1 MDTPTCSSDRD
12 LARQLA
18 QVERMRATVG
28 DWRRPQALLSF
39 RMRALVISDTHFG
52 AWTGEDLLREQA
64 NLDLLEPHLDVDE
77 VIVLGD
83 MFDFLFGSLTSAYEA
98 ATGLLDLLR
107 EKLQG
112 KRLVC
117 LAGNHDHHVVTT
129 EGEARLELQLAG
141 RSPRRGDREALEFDP
156 LYRLFE
162 QRLEGVEVDFCNPT
176 YTFGGV
182 LCTHGHYLDVH
193 AQRAGSGMD
202 RLLGQ
207 VIWKIAV
214 GSRHSPT
221 LDDYEATTTLLT
233 ELLFTIAQ
241 VPNGTNTERSVYKSF
256 ETLGRAARRATAP
269 RRALEALAEAV
280 KEKFGP
286 VVSGTDR
293 PSAGA
298 TKTYEGARSHEVV
311 RRRRTGAPAG
321 GEASSF
327 LFARRIHPS
336 DPTEAAVAAFDQVVT
351 NLGWADHA
359 NTIVFAHTHQPLDGV
374 LGPSGQCRYWNT
386 GSWIYEPDL
395 SSRRAYMAYLHNAW
409 PGTAV
414 LIDTDQ
420 DQPQLLRL
428 REHLNPLN
436 AMDGDR
442 SEGNP

>member
-1 MDTPTCSSDRD
+1 
-12 LARQLA
+12 
-18 QVERMRATVG
+18 
-28 DWRRPQALLSF
+28 
-39 RMRALVISDTHFG
+39 MRALVISDTHFG
-52 AWTGEDLLREQA
+52 AWTGEDLLRERA

-83 MFDFLFGSLTSAYEA
+83 MFDFLFGSLTGALEA
-98 ATGLLDLLR
+98 ATGLLGLLR

-117 LAGNHDHHVVTT
+117 LAGNHDHHVVTA

-141 RSPRRGDREALEFDP
+141 QSQQPGRRGVRDLDP
-156 LYRLFE
+156 VYRLFE
-162 QRLEGVEVDFCNPT
+162 QRLEGVEVKFTYPT
-176 YTFGGV
+176 YTVGSV
-182 LCTHGHYLDVH
+182 LCTHGHFLDVH
-193 AQRAGSGMD
+193 ADRAGSRVD
-202 RLLGQ
+202 RLLGEA
-207 VIWKIAV
+207 IWKIAV
-214 GSRHSPT
+214 GGQHSPT

-241 VPNGTNTERSVYKSF
+241 VPNGTTIERSVYKSF
-256 ETLGRAARRATAP
+256 ETLGRAVRRATAP
-269 RRALEALAEAV
+269 RRALEGLAESAKERLGAV
-280 KEKFGP
+280 S
-286 VVSGTDR
+286 SGIAR
-293 PSAGA
+293 RSAGVA
-298 TKTYEGARSHEVV
+298 ETYQGARSQEAE

-327 LFARRIHPS
+327 VFARRIHPS

-351 NLGWADHA
+351 NLGWAEHT

-395 SSRRAYMAYLHNAW
+395 SSQRAYTAYLRNAW

-436 AMDGDR
+436 AMDEGRGAR
-442 SEGNP
+442 SNKRSAS

>member
-1 MDTPTCSSDRD
+1 
-12 LARQLA
+12 
-18 QVERMRATVG
+18 
-28 DWRRPQALLSF
+28 
-39 RMRALVISDTHFG
+39 MRALVISDTHFG

-83 MFDFLFGSLTSAYEA
+83 MFDFLFGSLSEAFGA
-98 ATGLLDLLR
+98 ATGLLALLR

-117 LAGNHDHHVVTT
+117 LAGNHDHHVVTA
-129 EGEARLELQLAG
+129 EDQARLELGLAG
-141 RSPRRGDREALEFDP
+141 QSLQPGKREVLELDP
-156 LYRLFE
+156 VYRLFE
-162 QRLEGVEVDFCNPT
+162 QRLEGVEVDFRYPT
-176 YTFGGV
+176 YTFGDV

-193 AQRAGSGMD
+193 ANRAGSGTD
-202 RLLGQ
+202 RLLGRA
-207 VIWKIAV
+207 IWKIAV
-214 GSRHSPT
+214 GSEHTPT
-221 LDDYEATTTLLT
+221 MDDYEATTTLLT

-241 VPNGTNTERSVYKSF
+241 VPNGTNTERSVFKSF
-256 ETLGRAARRATAP
+256 EALGRAVRRATAP
-269 RRALEALAEAV
+269 RRALEGLAGSARERLAAVSSGIDRRSAREA
-280 KEKFGP
+280 E
-286 VVSGTDR
+286 
-293 PSAGA
+293 
-298 TKTYEGARSHEVV
+298 TYEGARSHEME

-327 LFARRIHPS
+327 VFARRVHPS

-351 NLGWADHA
+351 NLGWAEHT

-374 LGPSGQCRYWNT
+374 PGPSGKRRYWNT

-395 SSRRAYMAYLHNAW
+395 SSQRAYMAYLHNAW

-420 DQPQLLRL
+420 DQPRLLRL

-436 AMDGDR
+436 TVSGARGERSNDR
-442 SEGNP
+442 SVP

>member
-1 MDTPTCSSDRD
+1 
-12 LARQLA
+12 
-18 QVERMRATVG
+18 
-28 DWRRPQALLSF
+28 
-39 RMRALVISDTHFG
+39 MRALVISDTHFG
-52 AWTGEDLLREQA
+52 AWTGEDLLREQS
-64 NLDLLEPHLDVDE
+64 NLDLLEPCLDVDE

-83 MFDFLFGSLTSAYEA
+83 MFDFLFGSLSDAFEA
-98 ATGLLDLLR
+98 AAGLLSLLR

-141 RSPRRGDREALEFDP
+141 QSRRPLDREVLELDP
-156 LYRLFE
+156 VHRLFE
-162 QRLEGVEVDFCNPT
+162 QRLGGVEVDFRYPT

-193 AQRAGSGMD
+193 AERAGSGTD

-207 VIWKIAV
+207 AIWKIAV
-214 GSRHSPT
+214 GSEHSPT

-256 ETLGRAARRATAP
+256 ELLGRAVRHATAP
-269 RRALEALAEAV
+269 RRALQGLTDSARARLGAVSSGIDRGSAERQAD
-280 KEKFGP
+280 
-286 VVSGTDR
+286 TYQ
-293 PSAGA
+293 GA
-298 TKTYEGARSHEVV
+298 QSHEAE

-327 LFARRIHPS
+327 VFARRIHPS
-336 DPTEAAVAAFDQVVT
+336 DPTEAAVGAFDQVVT
-351 NLGWADHA
+351 NLGWTQHT
-359 NTIVFAHTHQPLDGV
+359 NKIVFAHTHQPLDGV
-374 LGPSGQCRYWNT
+374 LGPSGKCRYWNT

-395 SSRRAYMAYLHNAW
+395 TSQRAYMAYLHNAW

-428 REHLNPLN
+428 RESLNPLN
-436 AMDGDR
+436 AVDGGRRERSNDR
-442 SEGNP
+442 SAS